1 MNIKRGFGSFRRSH
15 IDDTSKGDTLAATV
29 EAKAQKLE
37 SQQASHKRARRNA
50 QSDYRT
56 SLRVLKTRVGAH
68 AVEHGLVV
76 LSEVELEGAFID
88 LKNRMTDAEILAGW
102 AEGGKLAAAER
113 VEVKRAKTMFFV
125 GVREPVSEVF
135 RESLVEIGFRFSTRS
150 ARYATIVAAEMPDGL
165 IDLAMAN
172 GQAVWTLDENA
183 DKVFLYRPDDQLP
196 ATGPSAMLGG
206 RMRASKATDPAS
218 LDDAEAD
225 ALRQSTDQ
233 GN

>member
-1 MNIKRGFGSFRRSH
+1 MNIRRSFGAFRRSQN
-15 IDDTSKGDTLAATV
+15 DDPPKDDTLAATV

-50 QSDYRT
+50 QSGYRN
-56 SLRVLKTRVGAH
+56 SLRVLKARVGAH

-76 LSEVELEGAFID
+76 LSETQLEGAFID
-88 LKNRMTDAEILAGW
+88 LKKRMADAEILAGW
-102 AEGGKLAAAER
+102 TENGKRAAAA
-113 VEVKRAKTMFFV
+113 RAKAKRSRTMFFV
-125 GVREPVSEVF
+125 GLRESASETF
-135 RESLVEIGFRFSTRS
+135 RERLVEIGFRFSTRS

-183 DKVFLYRPDDQLP
+183 DKVFLYRPDDQQP
-196 ATGPSAMLGG
+196 ATGPSAMAGG

-218 LDDAEAD
+218 PDDAEAD

>member
-15 IDDTSKGDTLAATV
+15 IDDASKGDTLAATV

-50 QSDYRT
+50 QTDFRT

-76 LSEVELEGAFID
+76 LSEVQLEGAFID

-102 AEGGKLAAAER
+102 AESGKRAAAER
-113 VEVKRAKTMFFV
+113 AEVKRARTMYFV
-125 GVREPVSEVF
+125 GVREPVSEKF
-135 RESLVEIGFRFSTRS
+135 RDSLAQFGFRFSTRS
-150 ARYATIVAAEMPDGL
+150 ARYATIVTAEMPDGL
-165 IDLAMAN
+165 IDLATAN

-183 DKVFLYRPDDQLP
+183 DKVFLYRPEDQLP
-196 ATGPSAMLGG
+196 ATGPSAMFGS
-206 RMRASKATDPAS
+206 RMSNSKKPEAAS
-218 LDDAEAD
+218 LNDAEAD

-233 GN
+233 AN

>member
-1 MNIKRGFGSFRRSH
+1 MNIKRGFGAFRRNH
-15 IDDTSKGDTLAATV
+15 NDGASKSDTLAATV

-102 AEGGKLAAAER
+102 AESGKRAAAARAEA
-113 VEVKRAKTMFFV
+113 KRSRTMYFV
-125 GVREPVSEVF
+125 GLREPVSEAF
-135 RESLVEIGFRFSTRS
+135 RESLMAIGFRFSTRS
-150 ARYATIVAAEMPDGL
+150 ARYATIVAAEMPVGL

-183 DKVFLYRPDDQLP
+183 DKIFLYQPDDQKP
-196 ATGPSAMLGG
+196 AMGSSAILGG
-206 RMRASKATDPAS
+206 RMRNSKAPETAS
-218 LDDAEAD
+218 PDNAEGD
-225 ALRQSTDQ
+225 ALRQFPDQ
-233 GN
+233 AN